1 MRPLNSS
8 SAAQNLGHNPFN
20 ALQHPGFR
28 RLLAGSMLASI
39 AAEIQTIA
47 LGWEILRRTNSAFAL
62 GMIGLVQ
69 VIPVLLLAL
78 VAGHAADQLP
88 PQRILFVT
96 QLITA
101 TMSVAI
107 AISSF
112 WMVSVNWIYG
122 LLAVSA
128 CATAIALP
136 SRASLLP
143 RVVPLKDFANAVSWR
158 TNGWQIASVTGPGLG
173 GVGLALFT
181 SVVPLILISAS
192 MALIVAFLLGS
203 IRPRQITTKR
213 EPISLQSLFAGARF
227 VASDRRI
234 SAAMTLDLFA
244 VLLGGA
250 TALLPLFAR
259 DILEVGRLGLGW
271 LRAAPPL
278 GAAIMGLIMLHRP
291 PLQRPGRVLLLSVA
305 GFGLAT
311 LVFGLSKSPILS
323 FAMLMVTGALDNIS
337 VVIRGTLIQLLTPDT
352 MRGRVAAVNSVFIS
366 LSNELG
372 TFESGLTAALWGPVI
387 SVVAG
392 GIGCLGVVLGTS
404 LIFPEIKKL
413 GPLTPEG
420 ISGPVD
426 CNSSQS

>member
-1 MRPLNSS
+1 
-8 SAAQNLGHNPFN
+8 
-20 ALQHPGFR
+20 
-28 RLLAGSMLASI
+28 
-39 AAEIQTIA
+39 
-47 LGWEILRRTNSAFAL
+47 
-62 GMIGLVQ
+62 
-69 VIPVLLLAL
+69 
-78 VAGHAADQLP
+78 
-88 PQRILFVT
+88 
-96 QLITA
+96 
-101 TMSVAI
+101 MSVAI

-122 LLAVSA
+122 LLAISA

-158 TNGWQIASVTGPGLG
+158 TSGWQIASVTGPGLG

-213 EPISLQSLFAGARF
+213 EPISLRSLFAGARF

-259 DILEVGRLGLGW
+259 DILDVGRLGLGW

-372 TFESGLTAALWGPVI
+372 TFESGMTAAMWGPVI

-420 ISGPVD
+420 MSGPVN
-426 CNSSQS
+426 CTSTQS